1 LGKEANIKDWWIRI
15 ALGQGNSRKA
25 MAYFLMLVSWEIW
38 KERNAR
44 VEHPSC
50 HSGTLNHHED
60 QNEARIW
67 SIADAKCL
75 SNGILGD

>member
-1 LGKEANIKDWWIRI
+1 
-15 ALGQGNSRKA
+15 
-25 MAYFLMLVSWEIW
+25 MAYFLMLVFWEIW

-50 HSGTLNHHED
+50 HSGTLNHRED

-67 SIADAKCL
+67 SIAGAKL
-75 SNGILGD
+75 MLE